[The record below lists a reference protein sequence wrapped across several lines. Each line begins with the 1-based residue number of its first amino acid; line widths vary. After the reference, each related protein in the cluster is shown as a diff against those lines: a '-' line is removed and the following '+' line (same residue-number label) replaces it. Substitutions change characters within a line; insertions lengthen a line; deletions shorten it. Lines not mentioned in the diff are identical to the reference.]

1 MAMELESVFL
11 NGTVGAGK
19 TTTGETLHRLLAGD
33 GISNAMIDLDQLR
46 RSWPAPPTD
55 RFNHELEL
63 KNLQSV
69 AANYREAGARRF
81 ILAGVL
87 EDSAEVERYRIA
99 LGGGKL
105 TVIRLDPPLDAV
117 QERLRN
123 RHDPDSTEL
132 AWHLHRS
139 GELHGILTPAQL
151 EAHIMAV
158 GRQSPNEV
166 ARNVRALV
174 GW

>member
-1 MAMELESVFL
+1 MEIEGVFL

-19 TTTGETLHRLLAGD
+19 TMTGEALHRILADD

-63 KNLQSV
+63 KNLQSI
-69 AANYREAGARRF
+69 AANYRVAGIRRF
-81 ILAGVL
+81 VLAGVL
-87 EDSAEVERYRIA
+87 EDPAEVARYRIA
-99 LGGGKL
+99 LGGARL
-105 TVIRLDPPLDAV
+105 TVIWLDPPLDTV

-123 RHDPDSTEL
+123 RHEPDSAEL
-132 AWHLHRS
+132 SWHLHRS
-139 GELHGILTPAQL
+139 GELHGILTKAQL
-151 EAHIMAV
+151 EAHTLPIV
-158 GRQSPNEV
+158 GQGSNEV
-166 ARNVRALV
+166 AREVRALV

>member
-1 MAMELESVFL
+1 MDLESVFL

-19 TTTGETLHRLLAGD
+19 TTTGENLHRLLADG

-46 RSWPAPPTD
+46 RSWPAPPGD

-63 KNLQSV
+63 RNLQSV
-69 AANYREAGARRF
+69 AGNYRHVGVRRF

-87 EDSAEVERYRIA
+87 EDPAEVDRYRTA

-105 TVIRLDPPLDAV
+105 TVIRLEPPIEAV

-123 RHDPDSTEL
+123 RHQADSAEL
-132 AWHLHRS
+132 SWHLHRS
-139 GELHGILTPAQL
+139 TELQGILADAGLDTHVVALGRRGPNAVAQ
-151 EAHIMAV
+151 A
-158 GRQSPNEV
+158 
-166 ARNVRALV
+166 VRALL

>member
-19 TTTGETLHRLLAGD
+19 TTTGETLQRLLTDD

-69 AANYREAGARRF
+69 AANYRDVGIRRF

-87 EDSAEVERYRIA
+87 EDPTEVQRYRFA

-105 TVIRLDPPLDAV
+105 TVIRLDPPLDVV

-123 RHDPDSTEL
+123 RHDPDSAEL

-139 GELHGILTPAQL
+139 GELHGILSTARL
-151 EAHIMAV
+151 EAHVMAV
-158 GRQSPNEV
+158 GRQRPDNV
-166 ARNVRALV
+166 ARNVRAFV